1 MGEADAP
8 EDIASNTTAVSRTSV
23 FLTPANGHQDA
34 FDRDDFD
41 AVAYINEM
49 FPTGIEPLMLNLHC
63 LPMCDTYTA
72 LRILLDSLEMCL

>member
-8 EDIASNTTAVSRTSV
+8 EDIASNTTAVSRPIL

-49 FPTGIEPLMLNLHC
+49 FPTGTEPLMLNLKC
-63 LPMCDTYTA
+63 LPMCNTYTA
-72 LRILLDSLEMCL
+72 LWIP